1 MTPDQAAGLLQFL
14 QPQILQEFEST
25 RRVLAA
31 VPDEKAEYKPHPT
44 CMSAQELATHI
55 VGSEIWFLESI
66 VSGEFREPDETPFK
80 SMKPSEARAF
90 YEEKVPQL
98 AGQLNS
104 LSSEQLARDT
114 QFFMFNLP
122 LVAYL
127 QFCQKHSIHHRG
139 QLAVYLRPMGAK
151 VPSIYGGSADEPM
164 TAATQA

>member
-14 QPQILQEFEST
+14 QPQILQEFEAT

-31 VPDEKAEYKPHPT
+31 VPDEKADYKPHPT
-44 CMSAQELATHI
+44 SMSARELATHI
-55 VGSEIWFLESI
+55 VSSEIWFLESI
-66 VSGEFREPDETPFK
+66 VNGEFKAPDETPFK
-80 SMKPSEARAF
+80 SMKASEARAL
-90 YEEKVPQL
+90 YEEKIPQL
-98 AGQLNS
+98 AERVNS
-104 LSSEQLARDT
+104 VSAEQLARDT

-151 VPSIYGGSADEPM
+151 VPSIYGGSADEPL
-164 TAATQA
+164 TLETQA